1 MKETIEVDDDFLQ
14 DDYFSSDEEEYNDDP
29 VIKTYDVFFSNQLMD
44 QIYLLQYPIR
54 NPDEQYLD
62 DCAPLLARIKPN
74 EGSLELDVP
83 IDVQNYSSF
92 RGEKFAG
99 SPADA
104 NVKPENNVLDRQR
117 LNGKRQPNQANYFV
131 GTIRGGSF
139 PSSVDHSLTSQG
151 KCTYRP
157 LKRRCSCG
165 PISIIMIQL

>member
-1 MKETIEVDDDFLQ
+1 MEHMPRQRGKTNEESENDKSSSEMKETIEVDDNLFQ
-14 DDYFSSDEEEYNDDP
+14 DDYLSSSDEEEYNNDP

-83 IDVQNYSSF
+83 IDAQNYSSF

-99 SPADA
+99 SPADS
-104 NVKPENNVLDRQR
+104 NVKPENKVLDRQR
-117 LNGKRQPNQANYFV
+117 LSGKRQPNQASYFV
-131 GTIRGGSF
+131 GTMRGGSF
-139 PSSVDHSLTSQG
+139 PSS
-151 KCTYRP
+151 
-157 LKRRCSCG
+157 
-165 PISIIMIQL
+165 I